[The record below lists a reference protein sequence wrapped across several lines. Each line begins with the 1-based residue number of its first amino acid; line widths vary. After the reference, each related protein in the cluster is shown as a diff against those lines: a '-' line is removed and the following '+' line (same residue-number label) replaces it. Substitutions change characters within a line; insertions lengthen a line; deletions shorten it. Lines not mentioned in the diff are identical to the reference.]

1 MKTKPVFWPIKFV
14 ITTLT
19 PSGDELV
26 TWTLDQRIRDKH
38 NERVL
43 DKLYN
48 EVQEHLNDL
57 SKRTGCQYR
66 IDTWGYQEA
75 VDHYLSIYNFQVH

>member
-19 PSGDELV
+19 PAGEELV
-26 TWTLDQRIRDKH
+26 TWTLDQRIRDKY
-38 NERVL
+38 NERAW
-43 DKLYN
+43 DKLHN
-48 EVQEHLNDL
+48 EVQEHLSDL

-66 IDTWGYQEA
+66 IDTWGYQET
-75 VDHYLSIYNFQVH
+75 VDDYLSIYNIQVH